1 MLSMKIS
8 VNYYSEHAFSE
19 NFSKFTEISVI
30 DRNRQLIIG
39 GIQHT
44 EQTTEEGGRSIQW
57 RGRSSSC
64 GREGAAA
71 AAALDRARSRIA
83 AGSCGLERGAA
94 AWDLP
99 KSRTG
104 VGGRGGRQEEAAD
117 TSRATMRRRASA
129 MEEPPVEVVAPE
141 EQKPQVGGGAAR
153 LRAHG
158 AHGQGRRRL
167 AAGQRRRAGPYDSC
181 RRWLGLVPAA
191 GATGEGRKKQRE

>member
-1 MLSMKIS
+1 MAGK
-8 VNYYSEHAFSE
+8 EQ
-19 NFSKFTEISVI
+19 
-30 DRNRQLIIG
+30 QL
-39 GIQHT
+39 
-44 EQTTEEGGRSIQW
+44 RW
-57 RGRSSSC
+57 GRSSGGGGTRS
-64 GREGAAA
+64 GAQSYRRRELWIREG
-71 AAALDRARSRIA
+71 
-83 AGSCGLERGAA
+83 ERGAA

-141 EQKPQVGGGAAR
+141 EQKPHVGGGAAR
-153 LRAHG
+153 LRARG

-167 AAGQRRRAGPYDSC
+167 AAGQRRRAGPYDGC

-191 GATGEGRKKQRE
+191 GATGEGRKKQRG